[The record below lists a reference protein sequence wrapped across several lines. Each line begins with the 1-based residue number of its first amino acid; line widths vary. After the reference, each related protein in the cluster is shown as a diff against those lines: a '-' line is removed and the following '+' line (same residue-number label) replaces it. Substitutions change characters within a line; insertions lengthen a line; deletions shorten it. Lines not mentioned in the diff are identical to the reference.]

1 MRQRPTAK
9 RRSDSPAEVKEPPAT
24 PATPAVCALEPAS
37 LLRNRA
43 AKDFLARLAFVGIFI
58 VENVLHAIHFEFEV
72 DNMVIPAVKPLP
84 YEFAVS
90 LHLVHIIFGLFG
102 ALFVLVSG
110 FDTAGRTALTKGT
123 SMMLVF
129 MGTITW
135 TWWINRQGVL
145 YWDLDVWRNVESAVE
160 WDFFSPN
167 LAWGCLVSW
176 V

>member
-1 MRQRPTAK
+1 
-9 RRSDSPAEVKEPPAT
+9 
-24 PATPAVCALEPAS
+24 
-37 LLRNRA
+37 
-43 AKDFLARLAFVGIFI
+43 
-58 VENVLHAIHFEFEV
+58 
-72 DNMVIPAVKPLP
+72 MVIPAVKPLP

-160 WDFFSPN
+160 WDFFFPN